1 MSAWR
6 EMLAR
11 FRKDTPNRSNS
22 EAAPSAAL
30 VESTIDEPVVTVVA
44 EPIVAAVVE
53 PEPVPEMT
61 QDAPTVAVE
70 TDETRRFGDTTR
82 SLAAGAPLLAVLQG
96 ERVLSAAALRDI
108 GRERQE
114 NQDHCYAQIVAFPSD
129 HNDLSL
135 GLFVV
140 ADGMGGHHDGGYA
153 SKLALTTVVQSVL
166 AEFVS
171 PLLNGERRAPQPIM
185 QAAVQA
191 ANAAVY
197 AAGQEVGSDMGT
209 TCTAVLLDGQQLITA
224 HVGDTRALLIG
235 GGVKQLTTDHTAVGR
250 LIAIGALTPEEAQ
263 DHPLRSHLYRSIG
276 QTADVTVDVVTTTL
290 HDESHLVV
298 CSDGLWG
305 LVAGAEIVDIVTEA
319 PTAQVAA
326 RHLIARANLLGGHD
340 NISAVVATLPA
351 GSRG

>member
-1 MSAWR
+1 
-6 EMLAR
+6 MLSR
-11 FRKDTPNRSNS
+11 FRKDTPHRSKP
-22 EAAPSAAL
+22 EVATAVVVPSALEDQA
-30 VESTIDEPVVTVVA
+30 PVAPAVTHHEAGSNTLA
-44 EPIVAAVVE
+44 EISPPQLTAA
-53 PEPVPEMT
+53 
-61 QDAPTVAVE
+61 DA
-70 TDETRRFGDTTR
+70 DETRQFGDTTR
-82 SLAAGAPLLAVLQG
+82 SLAHSNPQLMVVLG

-114 NQDHCYAQIVAFPSD
+114 NQDHCFAQVFTLPSD
-129 HNDLSL
+129 HTDLTL

-153 SKLALTTVVQSVL
+153 SKLALTTVVQAVL
-166 AEFVS
+166 TEFVL
-171 PLLNGERRAPQPIM
+171 PVLGGERRAPQPIM

-191 ANAAVY
+191 ANATVY
-197 AAGQEVGSDMGT
+197 AAGQEAGSDMGT

-250 LIAIGALTPEEAQ
+250 LIAIGALTPEEAV

-276 QTADVTVDVVTTTL
+276 QNAEVTVDVTTTTI
-290 HDESHLVV
+290 HDESHLVI

-305 LVAGAEIVDIVTEA
+305 LVPDTEIADIVTESA
-319 PTAQVAA
+319 TAQIAA

-340 NISAVVATLPA
+340 NISVVVVTLPA

>member
-11 FRKDTPNRSNS
+11 FRKDAPNRPNS
-22 EAAPSAAL
+22 TTAPSVAP
-30 VESTIDEPVVTVVA
+30 VESTLDQPVV
-44 EPIVAAVVE
+44 AVVE
-53 PEPVPEMT
+53 EP
-61 QDAPTVAVE
+61 AVAVAE
-70 TDETRRFGDTTR
+70 AEPEVTQAAPAIAAEPDETRRFGDTTR
-82 SLAAGAPLLAVLQG
+82 SLASAAPLLTVLQG

-114 NQDHCYAQIVAFPSD
+114 NQDHCYAQILSFPSD
-129 HNDLSL
+129 HSALAL

-140 ADGMGGHHDGGYA
+140 AAGMGGHHDGGYA

-171 PLLNGERRAPQPIM
+171 PLLNGERRAPQPVM

-191 ANAAVY
+191 ANAAVF

-224 HVGDTRALLIG
+224 HVGDSRALLFG

-250 LIAIGALTPEEAQ
+250 LIAIGALTPEEAL

-276 QTADVTVDVVTTTL
+276 QTADVTVDVVTTTI
-290 HDESHLVV
+290 HDESHLLL

-305 LVAGAEIVDIVTEA
+305 LVGDAEIADIVTEA
-319 PTAQVAA
+319 PTAHMAA

-340 NISAVVATLPA
+340 NISAVVVTLPA

>member
-11 FRKDTPNRSNS
+11 FRKDAPSRPNTASAPI
-22 EAAPSAAL
+22 AAP
-30 VESTIDEPVVTVVA
+30 VESAIDQPVV
-44 EPIVAAVVE
+44 AVVE
-53 PEPVPEMT
+53 EP
-61 QDAPTVAVE
+61 AVAVAE
-70 TDETRRFGDTTR
+70 AEPEAVEEAPAIAAEPDETRRFGDTTR
-82 SLAAGAPLLAVLQG
+82 SLASAAPLLTVLQG

-114 NQDHCYAQIVAFPSD
+114 NQDHCYAQILSFPSD
-129 HNDLSL
+129 HSDLAL

-171 PLLNGERRAPQPIM
+171 PLLNGERRAPQPVM

-224 HVGDTRALLIG
+224 HVGDSRALLIG

-276 QTADVTVDVVTTTL
+276 QTADVAVDVVTTTI
-290 HDESHLVV
+290 HDESHLLL

-305 LVAGAEIVDIVTEA
+305 LVGDAEIADIVTEA
-319 PTAQVAA
+319 PTAHVAA

-340 NISAVVATLPA
+340 NISAVVVTLPA